1 MGIGPSTS
9 SCAFLSVE
17 VSEGSDTGREISAVS
32 PSAVTPTIMNETKP
46 NQDDDD
52 DDTQDDPPFI
62 MQEQW
67 LTDVCGVPRRR

>member
-17 VSEGSDTGREISAVS
+17 VSDGSEGGREISAVS
-32 PSAVTPTIMNETKP
+32 PSGVAPAIVGRTVGDEE
-46 NQDDDD
+46 
-52 DDTQDDPPFI
+52 DDTQEDPPFLL
-62 MQEQW
+62 QEQW

>member
-17 VSEGSDTGREISAVS
+17 VSDGSDAGREISAVS
-32 PSAVTPTIMNETKP
+32 PSGVTPTIMGETKT
-46 NQDDDD
+46 NDDEDG
-52 DDTQDDPPFI
+52 DDTQDDPPFVL
-62 MQEQW
+62 QEQW

>member
-17 VSEGSDTGREISAVS
+17 VSDGSDAGREISAVS
-32 PSAVTPTIMNETKP
+32 PSGVTPTIMGDE
-46 NQDDDD
+46 DD
-52 DDTQDDPPFI
+52 DDTQDDPPFVL
-62 MQEQW
+62 QEQW